1 MWYSFLIYFTF
12 VRLQTNSQW
21 KDFRRKIVRCI
32 EKSIRDIKWR
42 PEGQREVGAEG
53 KSHDQWEPPD
63 EKLWQQYTTVTGYG
77 HLFHDG
83 INQDTKFVILVDDNM
98 YYRSMRYEYYQLA
111 RDCK

>member
-1 MWYSFLIYFTF
+1 MCFTF
-12 VRLQTNSQW
+12 VHLQTNSQW

-42 PEGQREVGAEG
+42 PEEQREVGAER

-63 EKLWQQYTTVTGYG
+63 EKLWQQYTTVTGCG

-83 INQDTKFVILVDDNM
+83 INKDTKFVILVDDNM

-111 RDCK
+111 RECK